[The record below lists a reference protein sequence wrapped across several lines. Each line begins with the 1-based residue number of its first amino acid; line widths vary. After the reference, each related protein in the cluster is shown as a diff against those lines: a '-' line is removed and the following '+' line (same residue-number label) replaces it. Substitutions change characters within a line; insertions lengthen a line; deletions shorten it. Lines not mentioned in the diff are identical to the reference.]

1 MSIFSHRCQ
10 NAKKLWFTGKL
21 NTRPELCPREPG
33 QFREKV
39 APGGPENRLSLMSGS
54 QNFFYLFLF
63 PMVRGCKKNQFLW
76 PLEAYLNRLE
86 ANSGPPASCF
96 ASNWKLVG
104 LFSPTLVLGSNL
116 SANRLEDHSDWP
128 RMGSHGAKWPKNPKY
143 VGERVFC
150 LLLLPSKAMA
160 RPAQGRLG
168 RPLRMAVRG
177 SWGQKNEKKIFFSN
191 QSKMARNG
199 PQTLPNIIF
208 CTF

>member
-1 MSIFSHRCQ
+1 MQ
-10 NAKKLWFTGKL
+10 
-21 NTRPELCPREPG
+21 
-33 QFREKV
+33 
-39 APGGPENRLSLMSGS
+39 
-54 QNFFYLFLF
+54 
-63 PMVRGCKKNQFLW
+63 KNQFLW

-177 SWGQKNEKKIFFSN
+177 SWGQKNEKKFFSQIN
-191 QSKMARNG
+191 PKWLEMVPKPSQTSYFALFDGISPISAYSGMAG
-199 PQTLPNIIF
+199 PIQGAALALACPGP
-208 CTF
+208 